1 MREYDALTYRIL
13 NRLRI
18 GNPPSASQLGITSKE
33 KNDKLFKMKADGLIN
48 YDLISKHPA
57 FEGEPRTVILKPKG
71 MEIAKNNDIGI

>member
-1 MREYDALTYRIL
+1 MEYDKLTYRIL
-13 NRLRI
+13 NRLKEGI
-18 GNPPSASQLGITSKE
+18 SPSAIQLRITNKE
-33 KNDKLFKMKADGLIN
+33 KNDKLFEMKDVGLID